1 MNPAELFRQETNTVQ
16 LAPGDFLFREGEKGD
31 KMYVLLEGEID
42 IFLGDFVLE
51 TAGPGALLGEMALI
65 DDSPRTANAVAK
77 TPSPPGANR
86 PAPVSFSRS
95 ADTAFCDACD
105 ENAGRS
111 PASHERRDGG
121 AIASLERDAALL
133 FRSRA
138 CGVIFRRMRIV
149 AQYLLFA
156 AIATTGCGQ
165 QAPTAADF
173 AAQRQ
178 RMVEQQ
184 LKPRGIKDERVL
196 AAMAKVPREEFI
208 PADARADAYEDGP
221 LPIGYDQTISQPYIV
236 AFMTEQLRPKPS
248 DRVLEIGSG
257 SGYQAAILAELV
269 ADVYTI
275 EIVEPLAKT
284 AEATLQR
291 LGYKNVHI
299 KVGDG
304 YKGWPEEAPFDAII
318 VTCAPEKVPQPLVD
332 QLKDGGRMVIPV
344 GERFAQQLYLLE
356 KKNGQ
361 LKESATLPVRFVPM
375 LREAQKK

>member
-1 MNPAELFRQETNTVQ
+1 
-16 LAPGDFLFREGEKGD
+16 
-31 KMYVLLEGEID
+31 
-42 IFLGDFVLE
+42 
-51 TAGPGALLGEMALI
+51 
-65 DDSPRTANAVAK
+65 
-77 TPSPPGANR
+77 
-86 PAPVSFSRS
+86 
-95 ADTAFCDACD
+95 
-105 ENAGRS
+105 
-111 PASHERRDGG
+111 
-121 AIASLERDAALL
+121 
-133 FRSRA
+133 
-138 CGVIFRRMRIV
+138 MRIV

-165 QAPTAADF
+165 QAPTAGDL

-184 LKPRGIKDERVL
+184 LKPRGIKEERVL
-196 AAMAKVPREEFI
+196 AAMAKVPREEFV
-208 PADARADAYEDGP
+208 PADARPSAYEDGP
-221 LPIGYDQTISQPYIV
+221 LPIGYDQTISQPYVV
-236 AFMTEQLRPKPS
+236 AFMTEQLRPKQS

-269 ADVYTI
+269 GDVYTI
-275 EIVEPLAKT
+275 EIVEPLAKS

-291 LGYKNVHI
+291 LGYNNVHI

-361 LKESATLPVRFVPM
+361 LKESVTLPVRFVPM

>member
-1 MNPAELFRQETNTVQ
+1 
-16 LAPGDFLFREGEKGD
+16 
-31 KMYVLLEGEID
+31 
-42 IFLGDFVLE
+42 
-51 TAGPGALLGEMALI
+51 
-65 DDSPRTANAVAK
+65 
-77 TPSPPGANR
+77 
-86 PAPVSFSRS
+86 
-95 ADTAFCDACD
+95 
-105 ENAGRS
+105 
-111 PASHERRDGG
+111 
-121 AIASLERDAALL
+121 
-133 FRSRA
+133 
-138 CGVIFRRMRIV
+138 MRIV

-165 QAPTAADF
+165 QAPTAADL

-184 LKPRGIKDERVL
+184 LKPRGIKEERVL

-208 PADARADAYEDGP
+208 PVDVRADAYEDGP
-221 LPIGYDQTISQPYIV
+221 LPIGYDQTISQPYVV
-236 AFMTEQLRPKPS
+236 AFMTEQLRPKRS

-269 ADVYTI
+269 AEVYTI
-275 EIVEPLAKT
+275 DIIEPLAKS

-291 LGYKNVHI
+291 LGYNNVHF

-304 YKGWPEEAPFDAII
+304 YKGWPEEAPFDAVI

-361 LKESATLPVRFVPM
+361 LKESVTLPVRFVPM